1 MGSHEKKERG
11 LLCVYSSGEGEKK
24 SEERLSV
31 KKQVGWSWG
40 LRKSKTCREN
50 AQYGGERVVEG
61 GGGVVVEARKS
72 VSCIETNVSSVAAF
86 LQVKVLVTD
95 MPGFMQVHAFRC
107 ARRTFDSLEKFSS
120 KHMAYNIKKVG
131 FLILF
136 YLSDSFHSFFLF
148 CSSFSSNIHNI
159 LIPNL

>member
-1 MGSHEKKERG
+1 MASHVKKERG
-11 LLCVYSSGEGEKK
+11 LLCVNSSGEGEKK

-50 AQYGGERVVEG
+50 AQYGGERVVEGGRGGGGG

-120 KHMAYNIKKVG
+120 KHMAYNIKKV
-131 FLILF
+131 LIF
-136 YLSDSFHSFFLF
+136 TTF
-148 CSSFSSNIHNI
+148 
-159 LIPNL
+159 